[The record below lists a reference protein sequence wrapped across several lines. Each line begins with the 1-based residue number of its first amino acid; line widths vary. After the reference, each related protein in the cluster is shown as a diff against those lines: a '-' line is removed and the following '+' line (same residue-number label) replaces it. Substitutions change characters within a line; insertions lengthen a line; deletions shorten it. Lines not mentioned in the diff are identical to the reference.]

1 MSAPSPGPARPT
13 RSPRR
18 ASPVGRGTRAWRN
31 LSRERRLAVFASL
44 ALFVTLFLPWYQE
57 TVIARGTTTL
67 QNLSES
73 LTGWGAF
80 SFVEAA
86 VLLVGVGVIA
96 LLFIRAE
103 GHPFRVPFG
112 DGAVITAAGFWTC
125 VLVIWRI
132 FDKQGTSNHGQLATT
147 SGIEWGIF
155 FALAAAAFLAYA
167 GSRIRATTG
176 PEDLHTDPGASRRA
190 DSSQRRRRGAVDPD
204 AASGASRGAAR
215 GSAGELGAGSGAG
228 ADAPATDEIRPRRR
242 RVERPDPGL
251 FENVETEWPERPTEP
266 RLTRRRMTDEERETE
281 PGPPGSSPPAGGGA
295 HPGAGDDTRPT
306 EVTPGREATPGSE
319 ARTRQMTP
327 PSTTAARRGRDA
339 DDQLTMPLDR
349 QDQ

>member
-1 MSAPSPGPARPT
+1 MSEPSSRPT

-18 ASPVGRGTRAWRN
+18 ASPVGRVTRAWRN
-31 LSRERRLAVFASL
+31 LSSERRLAVFASL

-86 VLLVGVGVIA
+86 VLLVAVGVIA
-96 LLFIRAE
+96 LVFIRAE

-155 FALAAAAFLAYA
+155 FALAGAAFLAYA

-176 PEDLHTDPGASRRA
+176 PEDLHTDPGATRRG
-190 DSSQRRRRGAVDPD
+190 DSSQRRRRRVVDPD
-204 AASGASRGAAR
+204 AGRGASRGAGR
-215 GSAGELGAGSGAG
+215 GSATDRGAGPGAG
-228 ADAPATDEIRPRRR
+228 PDTPAPDEIRPRRR
-242 RVERPDPGL
+242 RVERPDPEL

-266 RLTRRRMTDEERETE
+266 RLTRRRMTDEERATE
-281 PGPPGSSPPAGGGA
+281 PGPPGSSPPAGGDA

-306 EVTPGREATPGSE
+306 EATPGRKATPGSE

-339 DDQLTMPLDR
+339 EDQLTMPLDR
-349 QDQ
+349 DDQ